1 MEAIARMTAELGEEL
16 RSRFYGKY
24 RGIVTDTD
32 DPKKLGRLKATVAE
46 VLRDKVSPWALPCAP
61 FAGDNLGFYGVP
73 KVGSG
78 VWIEFE
84 AGDPDRPIWSGG
96 WWGTGQLPV
105 DETGAEATPPL
116 KILRTEKG
124 LLLALDDDDQRISL
138 SDENGTNFLTISVQ
152 QKQIRIEAQ
161 AKVIVEAPKIEL
173 VASSTH
179 PLVFGD
185 DLLQYLNQLVTIYQT
200 HTHPGETVIGIPVT
214 PAPPQPPYPPPSPSM
229 LSLKVTTG

>member
-1 MEAIARMTAELGEEL
+1 M
-16 RSRFYGKY
+16 
-24 RGIVTDTD
+24 
-32 DPKKLGRLKATVAE
+32 P
-46 VLRDKVSPWALPCAP
+46 SP
-61 FAGDNLGFYGVP
+61 
-73 KVGSG
+73 GSG